1 MNPITVIPSPEIFQ
15 VEYLQQIYRLLDTT
29 QPNPELPII
38 DENNIIDRLSG
49 SLDHEEFKSIYG
61 RHIIPDHLQI
71 HSSRPIIYLTHGG
84 ILYSGET
91 SYDDSIIHGG
101 RTVFSGNGFVIFPG
115 GYFYDGSFFHGIP
128 DFYGKLVKPGG
139 HYYMG
144 QWKNGVLEGNGM
156 YVYKNHD
163 LWKSYNGWWK
173 SGKRHGGGKIM
184 YLTGMIELKR
194 YMYGHEIETVAPEDA
209 IVSHGSIQGWINNY
223 RPSLDDREAPLST
236 PPNTGN
242 RITLPPIRTIQNRN
256 SAEYDLDNAND
267 DNIDLEDSGSSFTSS
282 LTSLDLSEI
291 NEDDDNASREGLQEG
306 ETEDTEDTEGRTE
319 SAEDRTEGA
328 DAQTE
333 GADAR
338 TESADARTEGADTR
352 TEGAD
357 ARTEGAESREV
368 EEDTEDT
375 DGSEDIETTEGE
387 GEVEGELDQ
396 ELRENRWLLQQYRNN
411 TRRLLKNVD
420 SYKNKGRHYRH
431 QYHTALTQYQRAQRD
446 YNRLRTLF
454 LNFKTESHRT
464 IQQSITII
472 AEKNTEITRLL
483 EVQNRLNRQA
493 SSNNTGEDGG
503 ETDGESGSG
512 GSGGDRGSG
521 LCKICM
527 TNTRRIVVLPCKHFA
542 MCRECERRNRITHT
556 DTDTGEPMC
565 PICRTPYT
573 DILSIFV

>member
-1 MNPITVIPSPEIFQ
+1 M
-15 VEYLQQIYRLLDTT
+15 
-29 QPNPELPII
+29 
-38 DENNIIDRLSG
+38 
-49 SLDHEEFKSIYG
+49 
-61 RHIIPDHLQI
+61 
-71 HSSRPIIYLTHGG
+71 
-84 ILYSGET
+84 
-91 SYDDSIIHGG
+91 
-101 RTVFSGNGFVIFPG
+101 
-115 GYFYDGSFFHGIP
+115 
-128 DFYGKLVKPGG
+128 
-139 HYYMG
+139 
-144 QWKNGVLEGNGM
+144 
-156 YVYKNHD
+156 
-163 LWKSYNGWWK
+163 
-173 SGKRHGGGKIM
+173 
-184 YLTGMIELKR
+184 
-194 YMYGHEIETVAPEDA
+194 
-209 IVSHGSIQGWINNY
+209 SHGSIQGWINNY

-242 RITLPPIRTIQNRN
+242 RITLPPIRTIPNRN
-256 SAEYDLDNAND
+256 NADYDLDNAND

-291 NEDDDNASREGLQEG
+291 NEDDDNASREGLQE
-306 ETEDTEDTEGRTE
+306 TEDTEGAEGRTE
-319 SAEDRTEGA
+319 SAEG
-328 DAQTE
+328 
-333 GADAR
+333 R
-338 TESADARTEGADTR
+338 TESAEGRTEDTEDR
-352 TEGAD
+352 TES
-357 ARTEGAESREV
+357 AEAREV
-368 EEDTEDT
+368 EEDTDT
-375 DGSEDIETTEGE
+375 DSSEVDIDTTEGE
-387 GEVEGELDQ
+387 GEVEDELDQ

-472 AEKNTEITRLL
+472 AEKNAEITRLL

-493 SSNNTGEDGG
+493 SRNNNTGDDGG
-503 ETDGESGSG
+503 DAGGDAGGGAGDGAGGGARGEAESDGEAGSG